1 MLIFGV
7 MPFEL
12 TREFI
17 SNLRELI
24 DQKDKKS
31 VDDLVSNLHPA
42 DIADIFDELNIE
54 EARYVYLHLN
64 GEERSDVLI
73 EMEEDTRER
82 FLKLLSGE
90 EIATQFIKEMDSD
103 DAADVIGELPEQR
116 QEEILQ
122 HIEDVE
128 QAGEIVDLLSYDEDT
143 AGGLMAKE
151 LIKVNVN
158 WNIPTC
164 IREMRKQAADV
175 DEVYYVY
182 VVDDDDVLQG
192 LLSLKRML
200 LASPRDSIKNIYT
213 ADIISVRTDTHRE
226 EVANIMEKYDLV
238 ALPVVDS
245 INRLMGRIT
254 IDDVVDVIREEAE
267 RDYQLAS
274 GIAEDVEPS
283 DNALLLTRARIPWL
297 FIGLIGGVVAAILL
311 GRYEEDLGM
320 YPEMAFFIPLI
331 AAMGGNVGVQ
341 SSAIIVQGIAAN
353 TIGLESTGRKLFKE
367 LTVAVINGS
376 VLSALMLG
384 YNLVMKES
392 LALTA
397 TVSLSLFSVILFA
410 SLFGTFIPMILNR
423 LRIDPALATG
433 PFITTLNDIIGL
445 AIYLMMGRLLYAVF

>member
-1 MLIFGV
+1 

-12 TREFI
+12 TRDFI

-24 DQKDKKS
+24 EQNDGKS
-31 VDDLVSNLHPA
+31 VVNLVSNLHPA
-42 DIADIFDELNIE
+42 DIAEIFDELNIE
-54 EARYVYLHLN
+54 EAKFVYLHLD
-64 GEERSDVLI
+64 GEKRADVLI
-73 EMEEDTRER
+73 ELEDDTRER
-82 FLKLLSGE
+82 FLKALSGE

-103 DAADVIGELPEQR
+103 DAADVIGELPEQK

-151 LIKVNVN
+151 LIKVNIN
-158 WNIPTC
+158 WYIPTC

-182 VVDDDDVLQG
+182 VVDDDDLLQG
-192 LLSLKRML
+192 LLSLKKLL
-200 LASPRDSIKNIYT
+200 LARNNARIRDLYT

-267 RDYQLAS
+267 KDYQMAS

-297 FIGLIGGVVAAILL
+297 FIGLVGGIVAAIVLSQ
-311 GRYEEDLGM
+311 YEEDLGM
-320 YPEMAFFIPLI
+320 YPEMVFFIPLI

-353 TIGLESTGRKLFKE
+353 TIGIESTGRKLFKE
-367 LTVAVINGS
+367 LTVAMINGTA
-376 VLSALMLG
+376 LSALMLG
-384 YNLVMKES
+384 YNLIRQES

-397 TVSLSLFSVILFA
+397 TVSISLFSVILFA
-410 SLFGTFIPMILNR
+410 SLFGTFIPLILDR
-423 LRIDPALATG
+423 YKIDPALATG
-433 PFITTLNDIIGL
+433 PFITTVNDIVGL
-445 AIYLMMGRLLYAVF
+445 AIYLMMGRLLYGVI

>member
-1 MLIFGV
+1 MLNFTTV
-7 MPFEL
+7 PFEL

-17 SNLRELI
+17 SNLREQI
-24 DQKDKKS
+24 QQNDEKS
-31 VDDLVSNLHPA
+31 VADLISNLHPA
-42 DIADIFDELNIE
+42 DLADIFDELNME
-54 EARYVYLHLN
+54 EARYIYLHLD

-73 EMEEDTRER
+73 EMEEDTRDR

-103 DAADVIGELPEQR
+103 DAADVIGELPEQM

-128 QAGEIVDLLSYDEDT
+128 QAGEIVDLLSYDENT

-158 WNIPTC
+158 WTIPTC

-182 VVDDDDVLQG
+182 VVDDDDILKG
-192 LLSLKRML
+192 LLTLKRML
-200 LASPRDSIKNIYT
+200 LASPKARVRNIYF
-213 ADIISVRTDTHRE
+213 AEIISVRTDTHKE

-283 DNALLLTRARIPWL
+283 DSALLLTRARIPWL
-297 FIGLIGGVVAAILL
+297 LIGLTGGIVAAIVLSSHEKQL
-311 GRYEEDLGM
+311 GL

-353 TIGLESTGRKLFKE
+353 TIGIESTGRKLLKE
-367 LTVAVINGS
+367 LTVALINGS
-376 VLSALMLG
+376 VFSSLMLC
-384 YNLVMKES
+384 YNLIRQES

-397 TVSLSLFSVILFA
+397 TVSMSLFSVILFA
-410 SLFGTFIPMILNR
+410 SLFGTSIPLILNR

-433 PFITTLNDIIGL
+433 PFITTMNDIMGL
-445 AIYLMMGRLLYAVF
+445 TIYLSVGRLLYTVF

>member
-1 MLIFGV
+1 

-12 TREFI
+12 TREYI
-17 SNLRELI
+17 SNLKEQI
-24 DQKDKKS
+24 EQNDEKS
-31 VDDLVSNLHPA
+31 VADLVSNLHPA

-54 EARYVYLHLN
+54 EAKYVYLHVDTEK
-64 GEERSDVLI
+64 GADILI
-73 EMEEDTRER
+73 EMEDDTRER
-82 FLKLLSGE
+82 FLKALSGE
-90 EIATQFIKEMDSD
+90 EIAIQFIKEMDSD
-103 DAADVIGELPEQR
+103 DAADVIGELSEQR

-122 HIEDVE
+122 HIQDME

-182 VVDDDDVLQG
+182 VVDDDDVLYG
-192 LLSLKRML
+192 LLSLKRLL
-200 LASPRDSIKNIYT
+200 LASPKDSIKNIYT
-213 ADIISVRTDTHRE
+213 ADIISVKTDTHSE

-238 ALPVVDS
+238 ALPVIDS

-297 FIGLIGGVVAAILL
+297 FIGLIGGVVAAIVLS
-311 GRYEEDLGM
+311 RYEEDLGM
-320 YPEMAFFIPLI
+320 YPEMVFFIPLI

-353 TIGLESTGRKLFKE
+353 TIGIESTGRKLFKE
-367 LTVAVINGS
+367 LTVAMINGT

-384 YNLVMKES
+384 YNLIRQES

-397 TVSLSLFSVILFA
+397 TVSISLFSVILFA
-410 SLFGTFIPMILNR
+410 SLFGTFIPLILDR
-423 LRIDPALATG
+423 YKIDPALATG
-433 PFITTLNDIIGL
+433 PFITTLNDIVGL
-445 AIYLMMGRLLYAVF
+445 AIYLMMGRLLYGVI

>member
-1 MLIFGV
+1 MLNFTTV
-7 MPFEL
+7 PFEL

-17 SNLRELI
+17 SNLREQI
-24 DQKDKKS
+24 QQNDEKS
-31 VDDLVSNLHPA
+31 VADLISNLHPA
-42 DIADIFDELNIE
+42 DLADIFDELNME
-54 EARYVYLHLN
+54 EARYIYLHLD

-73 EMEEDTRER
+73 EMEEDTRDR

-103 DAADVIGELPEQR
+103 DAADVIGELPEQM

-128 QAGEIVDLLSYDEDT
+128 QAGEIVDLLSYDENT

-158 WNIPTC
+158 WTIPTC

-182 VVDDDDVLQG
+182 VVDDDDILKG

-200 LASPRDSIKNIYT
+200 LASPKARVRNIYF
-213 ADIISVRTDTHRE
+213 AEIISVRTDTHKE

-283 DNALLLTRARIPWL
+283 DSALLLTRARIPWL
-297 FIGLIGGVVAAILL
+297 LIGLTGGIVAAIVLSSHEKQL
-311 GRYEEDLGM
+311 GL

-353 TIGLESTGRKLFKE
+353 TIGIESTGRKLLKE
-367 LTVAVINGS
+367 LTVALINGS
-376 VLSALMLG
+376 VFSSLMLC
-384 YNLVMKES
+384 YNLIRQES

-397 TVSLSLFSVILFA
+397 TVSMSLFSVILFA
-410 SLFGTFIPMILNR
+410 SLFGTSIPLILNR

-433 PFITTLNDIIGL
+433 PFITTMNDIMGL
-445 AIYLMMGRLLYAVF
+445 TIYLSVGRLLYTVF